1 MYWEYSAEEDG
12 LILRLHEREG
22 LSFRAIAERMQWPI
36 SRVYNR
42 YRTLKAVEVSG
53 AVLKRIPPRVS

>member
-12 LILRLHEREG
+12 LILRLREREG
-22 LSFRAIAERMQWPI
+22 LSFTAIAKRMGWPT

-53 AVLKRIPPRVS
+53 AVLKRIPPRY